1 MKNKFFSN
9 HKLYLTPISPIHIGC
24 GEEFE
29 PINYVIDNDVLYNF
43 NIYKLSSILTEK
55 DRQLLFDI
63 SSYGEDGLILYHNF
77 LKDKKEL
84 LKKIATYQTK
94 VCPAMGDEFAAKLGK
109 AVQSESKGKNKEGRK
124 VFNKLIIERS
134 SYLPFQNNLYI
145 PGSSVKGAIVTSIL
159 DSLSKKEDIRL
170 RDNDLKQKYVGSFEN
185 SFFSLVKL
193 SDFMPTGQDIS
204 SYVYYIVNK
213 KKKQSTESTNMDAKG
228 PTVRRECISF
238 GQYRAFYGEL
248 SLWDDEKV
256 IEGKPV
262 NLSFLE
268 LCKIIN
274 KFYSDRFKEEF
285 LLLKELD
292 MLDNDWKNYVI
303 TLLKKILEKMNEGKI
318 LLIRLGRNTGAEAKS
333 YRKDGFAKIEIN
345 TRKKSNVKNKSASEA
360 TTVWLSAEEQKS
372 NDKLIPLGWALI
384 EIDPIENDSSIQEW
398 VSKQP
403 VK

>member
-63 SSYGEDGLILYHNF
+63 SSYGEDGLISYHNF

-94 VCPAMGDEFAAKLGK
+94 VCPAMSDEFAAKLGR
-109 AVQSESKGKNKEGRK
+109 AVQSEFRGKNKEGSK